1 MGKRKRITATI
12 KMTLTDD
19 SDLIDWWRSIPLGSR
34 NATLK
39 DIIREHIAREGGHYR
54 PRQIPVAAASVPVFD
69 LSQLAQV
76 RDDTA
81 WIRDAL
87 HDMPAYLEQLF
98 AQVASVRP
106 TDVLPNARAPTSD
119 TPALDDAESQRR
131 ARKLKRVSW

>member
-1 MGKRKRITATI
+1 MSKRKRMTATI
-12 KMTLTDD
+12 KMTFADD
-19 SDLIDWWRSIPLGSR
+19 SDLIDWWRSIPLGRR

-39 DIIREHIAREGGHYR
+39 DIIREHIACEGGYYR
-54 PRQIPVAAASVPVFD
+54 PRQIPVAAAPVPALD
-69 LSQLAQV
+69 SSQLAQV

-87 HDMPAYLEQLF
+87 HDMPAYLERLVTQM
-98 AQVASVRP
+98 ASVQP
-106 TDVLPNARAPTSD
+106 VPNARASTPD

>member
-1 MGKRKRITATI
+1 MSRHKRITATI
-12 KMTLTDD
+12 KMTFVDD

-39 DIIREHIAREGGHYR
+39 DIIREHMAREGGHYR
-54 PRQIPVAAASVPVFD
+54 PRQTPVAAVSAPGLD
-69 LSQLAQV
+69 LDQLAQV
-76 RDDTA
+76 REDAA

-98 AQVASVRP
+98 AQVASIRP
-106 TDVLPNARAPTSD
+106 TDVLPNARAPTPDS
-119 TPALDDAESQRR
+119 PALDDAESQRR

>member
-1 MGKRKRITATI
+1 MSKRITATI
-12 KMTLTDD
+12 KMTFADD

-54 PRQIPVAAASVPVFD
+54 PRQIPVTAAPVPVFD
-69 LSQLAQV
+69 SSQLAQV

-87 HDMPAYLEQLF
+87 HDIPAYLEQLF
-98 AQVASVRP
+98 AQMAVVQP
-106 TDVLPNARAPTSD
+106 NGVLPDARAPTPDS
-119 TPALDDAESQRR
+119 PALDDAESQRR